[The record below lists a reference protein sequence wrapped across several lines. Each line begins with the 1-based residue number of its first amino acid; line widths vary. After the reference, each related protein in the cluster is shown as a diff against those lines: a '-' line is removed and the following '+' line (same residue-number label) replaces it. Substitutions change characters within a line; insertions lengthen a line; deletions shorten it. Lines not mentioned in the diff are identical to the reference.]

1 MSSPRSRWTSQ
12 VVGHEVDL
20 PPLATVADLLAD
32 RDQNRFLHLNVD
44 LPTLGRVDTEVEIRA
59 GEPRRLT
66 AELYVPAGEP
76 PFGVLLFLHGGG
88 WYRGSAEDER
98 KLAMQLA
105 EVGAVVV
112 NLDYALAPEHP
123 FPAALEDIAD
133 ATAWIGRSIADY
145 GGDPDR
151 IAICGASSGANLAA
165 AAINRAAATSGGSPY
180 RALLGF
186 YGLYDAAPLAAF
198 DPNPVP
204 EAYLGRDWR
213 ARLED
218 PSVSPSRGDLTAFP
232 PTYLSCGA
240 ADLALRQTLEMTA
253 DLATSGVPTT
263 ASVVAGAD
271 HVFLNIPDVVAGAGA
286 ELQRIKSWL
295 AERLEAA
302 RPVTASPS
310 NPT

>member
-20 PPLATVADLLAD
+20 PPLGTVADLLAD

-44 LPTLGRVDTEVEIRA
+44 LPVLARVETEVEVRA

-66 AELYVPAGEP
+66 AEVYTPAGEP

-105 EVGAVVV
+105 EAAAVVV
-112 NLDYALAPEHP
+112 SIDYALAPEHP

-133 ATAWIGRSIADY
+133 ATAWIGESIAAY
-145 GGDPDR
+145 GGDPER

-165 AAINRAAATSGGSPY
+165 AAVNRAAATAAGSPY
-180 RALLGF
+180 CALLGF

-204 EAYLGRDWR
+204 EAYLGRGWR
-213 ARLED
+213 EQLED
-218 PSVSPSRGDLTAFP
+218 PTVSPIRGDLAAFP
-232 PTYLSCGA
+232 PSYLACGA
-240 ADLALRQTLEMTA
+240 EDLALRQTLEMTA
-253 DLATSGVPTT
+253 DLAACGVPTT
-263 ASVVAGAD
+263 ASVVAEAD
-271 HVFLNIPDVVAGAGA
+271 HVFLNIPDVVAGAGD
-286 ELQRIKSWL
+286 ELTRIKTWL
-295 AERLEAA
+295 AERLESA
-302 RPVTASPS
+302 RPATARPS
-310 NPT
+310 NRP